1 MKRLS
6 ILLVSLFFTQLAFA
20 QSPLTFGP
28 KLGANF
34 STLKSS
40 DPDRR
45 ITTEYFTGGAAGVF
59 LRGNLGFFYIQPE
72 LYFNEQGSNLSL
84 NPDPADPNATDF
96 NGRVRL
102 TTMDV
107 PLLFGIRLIPLDKF
121 NLRILAGPVYT
132 RVLNERVN
140 DLRIL
145 DPTTYNF
152 NKENLGYQ
160 AGAGIDIG
168 KLTFDVRYQGSL
180 SDFNQPFD
188 QRSSIVHASLGF
200 KLF

>member
-6 ILLVSLFFTQLAFA
+6 ILLTFFFFAQLAFA
-20 QSPLTFGP
+20 QSPVTFGP
-28 KLGANF
+28 KIGANF
-34 STLKSS
+34 SSLKSS

-45 ITTEYFTGGAAGVF
+45 FSTEHFTGGAAGVF

-72 LYFNEQGSNLSL
+72 IYFNEQGSNLNL
-84 NPDPADPNATDF
+84 HPDPADPNATDF

-107 PLLFGIRLIPLDKF
+107 PLLFGVRIIPLNKF
-121 NLRILAGPVYT
+121 NLRVQAGPVYT
-132 RVLNERVN
+132 RVLNERIN
-140 DLRIL
+140 DLRFF
-145 DPTTYNF
+145 DPTTYHF
-152 NKENLGYQ
+152 AKESFGYQ
-160 AGAGIDIG
+160 AGAGIDLG
-168 KLTFDVRYQGSL
+168 KFTFDVRYQGSL

-188 QRSSIVHASLGF
+188 QRSSIIHTSLGF